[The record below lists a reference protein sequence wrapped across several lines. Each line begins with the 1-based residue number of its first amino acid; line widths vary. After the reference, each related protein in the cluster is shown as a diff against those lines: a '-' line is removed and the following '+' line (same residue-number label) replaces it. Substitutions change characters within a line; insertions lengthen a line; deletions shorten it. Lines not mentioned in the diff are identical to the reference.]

1 MDKNSP
7 RIIWVDELRGYA
19 CLLVVL
25 LHVSAIG
32 VTNYGTLS
40 TQAWQFYNFVDSFT
54 RMSVPLFFA
63 LSGYIFFYNRAP
75 QGRHFFRLILNII
88 FYSIISFLYWYFVCN
103 KQIGDIEFNILKQ
116 PAYWHLWFFY
126 YIIQIYLIAVIINYK
141 NISMKYFMLTV
152 FVIFTIF
159 NPKINDIFENFGY
172 RFELYGF
179 FDATTIFFMLY
190 AFIGAAIGHCDR
202 LSKTHHNT
210 IITSCFIIFF
220 VSWIIMALGTSY
232 ASRAAGVLIE
242 KFYSNSGVLDFLMTI
257 TTIVIFKETRKP
269 VLISKILC
277 NVSKYSLPIYGIHAF
292 IITAPLVGS
301 LRNFNHPLIDILI
314 TFIIALLCSY
324 TFARCIGYLDKH
336 RILI

>member
-1 MDKNSP
+1 MDKNNP
-7 RIIWVDELRGYA
+7 RIIWVDELRGFA

-32 VTNYGTLS
+32 VDGAFS
-40 TQAWQFYNFVDSFT
+40 TQSWQFYNFVDSFT
-54 RMSVPLFFA
+54 RMSVPVFFA

-88 FYSIISFLYWYFVCN
+88 FYSIISLLYLFFVE
-103 KQIGDIEFNILKQ
+103 KKPLSDIEFNIIKQ
-116 PAYWHLWFFY
+116 PSYWHLWFFY

-141 NISMKYFMLTV
+141 NVSVKYVIIIAFI
-152 FVIFTIF
+152 IFTIF
-159 NPKINDIFENFGY
+159 NPRINHIFEIFGY
-172 RFELYGF
+172 RFEFYGF
-179 FDATTIFFMLY
+179 FNATTIFYMLY
-190 AFIGAAIGHCDR
+190 AFMGAAIGHCDK
-202 LSKTHHNT
+202 LSKTHHNK

-232 ASRAAGVLIE
+232 TSRVAGVLIE
-242 KFYSNSGVLDFLMTI
+242 KFYNNSGVLDFLMTI
-257 TTIVIFKETRKP
+257 TTIVIFKETRKI

-292 IITAPLVGS
+292 IISAPLVGS

-314 TFIIALLCSY
+314 TFIIVLLFSY
-324 TFARCIGYLDKH
+324 IFARCIGCLDKH

>member
-63 LSGYIFFYNRAP
+63 LSGYIFFYSRAP
-75 QGRHFFRLILNII
+75 QGRHFCRLILNIV
-88 FYSIISFLYWYFVCN
+88 FYSIISFLYWYFVYN

-126 YIIQIYLIAVIINYK
+126 YIIQIYVIAVILNYK
-141 NISMKYFMLTV
+141 SISIKYFIFMI
-152 FVIFTIF
+152 FIIFTIF
-159 NPKINDIFENFGY
+159 NPTINDIIGFFGY
-172 RFELYGF
+172 RFEFYGF
-179 FDATTIFFMLY
+179 FSATTIFCVLY
-190 AFIGAAIGHCDR
+190 ALIGAAIGHCEKLNETYR
-202 LSKTHHNT
+202 NK
-210 IITSCFIIFF
+210 IITSCFIIFL

-232 ASRAAGVLIE
+232 ASRAAGELIL
-242 KFYSNSGVLDFLMTI
+242 KLYDNLGVLDFLMTI

-277 NVSKYSLPIYGIHAF
+277 NVSKYSLPIYGIHTF
-292 IITAPLVGS
+292 IINSPLALS
-301 LRNFNHPLIDILI
+301 LRNFNHPIMDIVI
-314 TFIIALLCSY
+314 TFIVVLLFSY

-336 RILI
+336 KILI